1 MVGKDADT
9 DLAVLSVNPKE
20 VDLHPLA
27 LGDSSAVR
35 VGDPTVAIGNP
46 FGLERT
52 LTTGVV
58 SALQRRITAPS
69 GFAIEDVIQTD
80 AAINPGN
87 SGGPLLDAAGRVIGV
102 NSQIATGGEGDS
114 GSVGI
119 GFAVPA
125 ATVRRVMP
133 ELERAGR
140 VRRPFLGVRGR
151 EARDGVL
158 IEAVQA
164 DTPAAAAGIRGGDR
178 EAIDERDGS
187 IVVLGG
193 DVLTKLGAREVQTMD
208 DVHAALGGLRP
219 GQKVAVE
226 LAPRGQAGQG
236 DGAARRAPR
245 AARPPKYRPPR
256 SYDVRVTRAKICGIT
271 SREDAELAVELGAWA
286 IGMIRWPRSPRVC
299 DADAAAAIVGE
310 QRRRVACVGV
320 YVNATLEELA
330 AGGRGDRL
338 HRTCSCTATRGRS
351 SAPRPPAARAARS
364 SRRRRSPPRATSAR
378 WSATAPTSI
387 CSTPPRA
394 TCAAAAGA
402 SGTGTCSPP
411 AAPRSR

>member
-1 MVGKDADT
+1 MPARAVVIPLAAAVIGGGVTAGVLVGSGAVGEGSTTTIVQQAPLGSASPDSAAHGLTARDIYRRAAPGVVYIRARSVQQTQSPFDVFPRQQEHLSTGSGFVLDDRGHILTNAHVVASSLDVRVSFSDHRTVAARVVGKDADT

-20 VDLHPLA
+20 ADLHALS
-27 LGDSSAVR
+27 LGDSTAVR

-87 SGGPLLDAAGRVIGV
+87 SGGPLLDATGRVIGV
-102 NSQIATGGEGDS
+102 NSQIATGGDGGS

-125 ATVRRVMP
+125 ATVKRVLP
-133 ELERAGR
+133 ELERDGR

-164 DTPAAAAGIRGGDR
+164 GAPAALAGIRGGDR

-193 DVLTKLGAREVQTMD
+193 DVLTRLGSRKVRTMD
-208 DVHAALGGLRP
+208 DVHAALGELRP
-219 GQKVAVE
+219 GQKVEVE
-226 LAPRGQAGQG
+226 LRRGGKPVKASVQLGE
-236 DGAARRAPR
+236 
-245 AARPPKYRPPR
+245 RP
-256 SYDVRVTRAKICGIT
+256 G
-271 SREDAELAVELGAWA
+271 
-286 IGMIRWPRSPRVC
+286 
-299 DADAAAAIVGE
+299 
-310 QRRRVACVGV
+310 
-320 YVNATLEELA
+320 
-330 AGGRGDRL
+330 
-338 HRTCSCTATRGRS
+338 
-351 SAPRPPAARAARS
+351 
-364 SRRRRSPPRATSAR
+364 
-378 WSATAPTSI
+378 ATA
-387 CSTPPRA
+387 A
-394 TCAAAAGA
+394 E
-402 SGTGTCSPP
+402 
-411 AAPRSR
+411 

>member
-1 MVGKDADT
+1 MAARTVVIPLAAAVIGGGVTAGVLIGAGAVGDHRTTTVIQQAPLTTAAPATQANGSSLTARDIYRKAAPGVVYIRARSVQQSQSPFDVFPRQQENMATGSGFVVDEKGHILTNAHVVASSLDVRVSFSDHRTVAARVIGKDADT

-27 LGDSSAVR
+27 LGDSRAVR

-87 SGGPLLDAAGRVIGV
+87 SGGPLLDATGRVIGV
-102 NSQIATGGEGDS
+102 NSQIATGSEGSS

-119 GFAVPA
+119 GFAVPV
-125 ATVRRVMP
+125 ATVKRVLP

-140 VRRPFLGVRGR
+140 VKRPFLGVRGR

-164 DTPAAAAGIRGGDR
+164 DTPAARAGIRGGDR

-193 DVLTKLGAREVQTMD
+193 DVLTKIGGRKVETMD
-208 DVHAALGGLRP
+208 DVHSALGALRP
-219 GQKVAVE
+219 GQKVEVE
-226 LAPRGQAGQG
+226 LRRRDKAVKLTVQLGERPG
-236 DGAARRAPR
+236 GAA
-245 AARPPKYRPPR
+245 
-256 SYDVRVTRAKICGIT
+256 
-271 SREDAELAVELGAWA
+271 AE
-286 IGMIRWPRSPRVC
+286 
-299 DADAAAAIVGE
+299 
-310 QRRRVACVGV
+310 
-320 YVNATLEELA
+320 
-330 AGGRGDRL
+330 
-338 HRTCSCTATRGRS
+338 
-351 SAPRPPAARAARS
+351 
-364 SRRRRSPPRATSAR
+364 
-378 WSATAPTSI
+378 
-387 CSTPPRA
+387 
-394 TCAAAAGA
+394 
-402 SGTGTCSPP
+402 
-411 AAPRSR
+411 